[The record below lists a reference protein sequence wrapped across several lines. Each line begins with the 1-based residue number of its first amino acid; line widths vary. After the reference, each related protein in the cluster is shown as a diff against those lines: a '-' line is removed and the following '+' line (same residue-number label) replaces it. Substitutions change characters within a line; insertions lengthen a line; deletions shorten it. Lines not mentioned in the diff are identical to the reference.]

1 MALVNLKK
9 NEIQAKI
16 VYYGPGR
23 GGKTTNLE
31 YIYKRFAKHIISNI
45 VTINTGEGQTLFF
58 DYLPFDIGI
67 INGYD
72 LKVQLYTVPGQ
83 VKYRATRRVLLRG
96 VDGIVFVADAM
107 AVRRAENIISL
118 QNLKEDLAHYKKKIE
133 QIPLVIQYN
142 KMDLLEKGIPLS
154 PIEMLEKDLNRNP
167 ETPSFE
173 ASAQMGINVLA
184 TLKKIIITTVA
195 SINKDLNNMEIKQNR
210 RLKSETANYMR

>member
-31 YIYKRFAKHIISNI
+31 YIYKRSAKHIISNI
-45 VTINTGEGQTLFF
+45 LTINTGEGQTLFF

-83 VKYRATRRVLLRG
+83 LKYRATRRMLLRG

-142 KMDLLEKGIPLS
+142 KMDLLEKGIALS

-210 RLKSETANYMR
+210 LHKPDVQKHTN

>member
-1 MALVNLKK
+1 
-9 NEIQAKI
+9 
-16 VYYGPGR
+16 
-23 GGKTTNLE
+23 
-31 YIYKRFAKHIISNI
+31 
-45 VTINTGEGQTLFF
+45 VTINTGEGHTLFF
-58 DYLPFDIGI
+58 DYLPFDIGV
-67 INGYD
+67 INGYN

-83 VKYRATRRVLLRG
+83 LKYNATRRVLMRG

-107 AVRRAENIISL
+107 AVRRKDNILSL
-118 QNLKEDLAHYKKKIE
+118 QNLREDLAHYKKRIE
-133 QIPLVIQYN
+133 QIPCVIQYN

>member
-1 MALVNLKK
+1 M
-9 NEIQAKI
+9 
-16 VYYGPGR
+16 
-23 GGKTTNLE
+23 
-31 YIYKRFAKHIISNI
+31 
-45 VTINTGEGQTLFF
+45 
-58 DYLPFDIGI
+58 
-67 INGYD
+67 
-72 LKVQLYTVPGQ
+72 
-83 VKYRATRRVLLRG
+83 
-96 VDGIVFVADAM
+96 
-107 AVRRAENIISL
+107 
-118 QNLKEDLAHYKKKIE
+118 KEDFAHYKKKIE

-154 PIEMLEKDLNRNP
+154 PIEMLEKDFNRNP